1 MKEQDTAMVDLPVE
15 EQARSA
21 EAQSGQKKSVPKK
34 TVAGESAAGPVLV
47 LKNIFSFPV
56 MLGGLLVTGVYA
68 ARREFDVDPDF
79 WWHLKI
85 GDGILATHQW
95 PTADHFSFTAAGNPW
110 LAAEWLSELL
120 FSAVNRV
127 GGLRGLEALFILLG
141 AAIMVA
147 LYVFATL
154 RSKNSKAGF
163 VAAAVLLVLATA
175 NFNLR
180 PQMLG
185 YLFLILTL
193 IALERF
199 RQGHPRAL
207 WFLPPLFLLWVNTH
221 PSWEIGLGTIF
232 VYWMSGWKEMRVG
245 GIEMHRWTEPQRIRL
260 ACTFLLCLA
269 VLPITP
275 YGTRL
280 AAFPFQFVSAL
291 PENLANIIEWQPMPF
306 DQPGPKLFLIL
317 VFVIFAAQIA
327 FKLVWRLEEVAL
339 FFFGVLMACLHAR
352 FLLVFVPFCAALL
365 ATTLALW
372 VPKYDRKKDQYL
384 LNGALLF
391 AMVFGMIW
399 YFPSRAAIERNVAKH
414 FPVHA
419 VEYLREH
426 PLPGPTFNAYNFA
439 GYLVWAIAPEHRVFI
454 DGRGELYEPA
464 GVFPDYMR
472 ITLLKPG
479 ALDVLR
485 SYGIRS
491 CLLERD
497 QPLAT
502 VLSARADW
510 QKVYSDSTSVI
521 FIYETGAELTA
532 AARARNVP
540 MNMDKERK

>member
-1 MKEQDTAMVDLPVE
+1 MNDLDTTMVDLPAN
-15 EQARSA
+15 EQAPSGRG
-21 EAQSGQKKSVPKK
+21 EAGQEKIA
-34 TVAGESAAGPVLV
+34 TEDSAAAPVSM

-56 MLGGLLVTGVYA
+56 MLGGLLVTGVYV

-85 GDGILATHQW
+85 GDGILATHHW

-110 LAAEWLSELL
+110 LSAEWLSEVL
-120 FSAVNRV
+120 FSAIAHL
-127 GGLRGLEALFILLG
+127 GGFLGLEVLFILLG
-141 AAIMVA
+141 AAILVA
-147 LYVFATL
+147 LYTFATL

-163 VAAAVLLVLATA
+163 VASALLLVLATA

-199 RQGHPRAL
+199 RQGHTRAL
-207 WFLPPLFLLWVNTH
+207 WFLPLLFLVWVNSH

-232 VYWMSGWKEMRVG
+232 VYWMSGWKEMRLG
-245 GIEMHRWTEPQRIRL
+245 GIEMHPWGTAERLRL
-260 ACTFLLCLA
+260 ACTFFLCVA

-275 YGTRL
+275 YGTKL

-291 PENLANIIEWQPMPF
+291 PNNLAYIIEWQPMPF

-317 VFVIFAAQIA
+317 VFAIFAAQIA
-327 FKLVWRLEEVAL
+327 FRLVWRLEEAAL
-339 FFFGVLMACLHAR
+339 FFVGVFMACLHAR

-384 LNGALLF
+384 LNAALLS
-391 AMVFGMIW
+391 AMLFGMIW
-399 YFPSRAAIERNVAKH
+399 YFPSRAAIEQNVATH

-426 PLPGPTFNAYNFA
+426 PVPGPMLNAYNFG
-439 GYLVWAIAPEHRVFI
+439 GYLVWATGPERKVFI

-464 GVFPDYMR
+464 GVFPDYMH

-479 ALDVLR
+479 ALDVLKN
-485 SYGIRS
+485 YGIRS
-491 CLLERD
+491 CLLERE
-497 QPLAT
+497 QPMAT
-502 VLSARADW
+502 LLSSRADW
-510 QKVYSDSTSVI
+510 EKIYSDQTSVLYI
-521 FIYETGAELTA
+521 KTSESEWIQKSATQNEPEHEG
-532 AARARNVP
+532 
-540 MNMDKERK
+540 RK

>member
-1 MKEQDTAMVDLPVE
+1 MNDPDTTMVDLPADE
-15 EQARSA
+15 LAPSGGG
-21 EAQSGQKKSVPKK
+21 EAGQEKIV
-34 TVAGESAAGPVLV
+34 TEDSAAAPVSM

-56 MLGGLLVTGVYA
+56 MLGGLLVTGVYV

-85 GDGILATHQW
+85 GDGILATHHW

-110 LAAEWLSELL
+110 LSAEWLSEVL
-120 FSAVNRV
+120 FSAVARL
-127 GGLRGLEALFILLG
+127 GGFRGLEVLFILLG
-141 AAIMVA
+141 AAIMLA
-147 LYVFATL
+147 LYTFATL

-163 VAAAVLLVLATA
+163 VASAVLLVLAAA

-199 RQGHPRAL
+199 RQGHTRAL
-207 WFLPPLFLLWVNTH
+207 WFLPLLFLVWVNSH

-232 VYWMSGWKEMRVG
+232 VYWMSGWKEMRLG
-245 GIEMHRWTEPQRIRL
+245 GIEMHPWGPAERLRL
-260 ACTFLLCLA
+260 ACTFLLCVT

-275 YGTRL
+275 YGTKL

-291 PENLANIIEWQPMPF
+291 PNNLAYIIEWQPMPF

-317 VFVIFAAQIA
+317 VFAIFASQIA
-327 FKLVWRLEEVAL
+327 FRLVWRLEEAAL
-339 FFFGVLMACLHAR
+339 FFLGVLMASLHAR

-372 VPKYDRKKDQYL
+372 VPKYYRKKDQYL
-384 LNGALLF
+384 LNAALLST
-391 AMVFGMIW
+391 MLFGMIW
-399 YFPSRAAIERNVAKH
+399 YFPSRAAIEQNVAIH
-414 FPVHA
+414 FPLHA

-426 PLPGPTFNAYNFA
+426 PVPGPMFNAYNFG
-439 GYLVWAIAPEHRVFI
+439 GYLDWATGPEHKVFI

-464 GVFPDYMR
+464 GVFPDYMH

-479 ALDVLR
+479 ALDVLKN
-485 SYGIRS
+485 YGIRS
-491 CLLERD
+491 CLLERE

-502 VLSARADW
+502 LLSSRADW
-510 QKVYSDSTSVI
+510 KKIYSDKTSLLYI
-521 FIYETGAELTA
+521 KTSESEWTQKSATQNKPEQEGRE
-532 AARARNVP
+532 
-540 MNMDKERK
+540 